1 VTTLLAVA
9 LALFHMVLTQWAFLP
24 SVLVQNVHLGVSLV
38 LIALVAASLRRGAA
52 RGWALT
58 VGAAAACCAI
68 YVAVRYDALTNAGGF
83 PSLPDVVVGVL
94 LLVLVF
100 EATRL
105 QWGLVLP
112 LLSLATL
119 AYYVF
124 GHLIPASWA
133 APYTPCG
140 SVISN
145 VSIGLYS
152 GLFGQFMAISANDIF
167 LFMVFGGLLEA
178 LDGNRPFNEIGKA
191 IGRILP
197 GGSGLTTVV
206 SSGLMGMVTGAA
218 VSNVAICGT
227 YTIPFMKREGYSAET
242 AAAIE
247 ATASTGGQLVPPVMG
262 SVAFIMAALLAVPY
276 FQIVVT
282 AIIPAALYYVSVFA
296 AVYFLSRRIGI
307 RRQQDSPDQ
316 VQLWFYLPLFAV
328 PLVVMTILLATLR
341 SVAYA
346 AFYSILV
353 LVGMRL
359 ALVFVAAGLPAN
371 LRERLYREGAPG
383 RGAELKAFAA
393 KLTAGLRN
401 GALAGAGIAV
411 VMGTV
416 GVLSESVTA
425 TGAAV
430 PLGWAVEA
438 ISGDSLFLALLSTAV
453 MCLILGC
460 GIPTVGA
467 YVLTA
472 AIAAP
477 IAIGNGLDP
486 YTVHFFILYY
496 ACLSAITPPVAAAAL
511 AASAIAGSRYFRT
524 AWEATLL
531 AVMLYLLPFLF
542 IYEPALLARDMPG
555 VWQSAALL
563 AEVTFICVL
572 VAAATQGFLLR
583 SLARWERILIGAS
596 ALAAML
602 HVCGAGAGYLILSLA
617 LAVAS
622 FAWQIMS
629 AAAGSP
635 PAMPQREP
643 PPR

>member
-1 VTTLLAVA
+1 MAKPVALLTTVTGVA
-9 LALFHMVLTQWAFLP
+9 LALFHMVLTQSAFLP
-24 SVLVQNVHLGVSLV
+24 SVLVQDVHLGASLV
-38 LIALVAASLRRGAA
+38 LIGLFAASLRRGAA
-52 RGWALT
+52 RAWALAIA
-58 VGAAAACCAI
+58 GAAAFFAI
-68 YVAVRYDALTNAGGF
+68 YIFARYDALTNAAGF
-83 PSLPDVVVGVL
+83 PALPDVVLGVL
-94 LLVLVF
+94 LLAVVF

-105 QWGLVLP
+105 QWGVLLP
-112 LLSLATL
+112 LLSLFTL
-119 AYYVF
+119 GYYVF

-133 APYTPCG
+133 APHTPF
-140 SVISN
+140 STVISN
-145 VSIGLYS
+145 VSTGLYS

-178 LDGNRPFNEIGKA
+178 LDGNRPFTEIGRA

-227 YTIPFMKREGYSAET
+227 YTIPFMKREGYTPET

-276 FQIVVT
+276 FEIVVT
-282 AIIPAALYYVSVFA
+282 AIIPAAFYYVSVFA
-296 AVYFLSRRIGI
+296 AVYLLSRRIGI
-307 RRQQDSPDQ
+307 RRQKDSPDM
-316 VQLWFYLPLFAV
+316 VQLWFYLPLFVV

-346 AFYSILV
+346 AFYSILT
-353 LVGMRL
+353 LVALRFAL
-359 ALVFVAAGLPAN
+359 AFIGAGLPAK
-371 LRERLYREGAPG
+371 RRARLYPEGAPAL
-383 RGAELKAFAA
+383 RTELGSSAA
-393 KLTAGLRN
+393 KLVAGLRN
-401 GALAGAGIAV
+401 GALGGAGIAA

-438 ISGDSLFLALLSTAV
+438 ISGDSLFLALLSTAI

-486 YTVHFFILYY
+486 YTVHFFILYF

-511 AASAIAGSRYFRT
+511 AASAMAGSRYFRT

-531 AVMLYLLPFLF
+531 AAMLYILPFLF
-542 IYEPALLARDMPG
+542 VYQPALLARDMPG
-555 VWQSAALL
+555 FWQSAALL
-563 AEVTFICVL
+563 AEVTLICLL
-572 VAAATQGFLLR
+572 VAAATQGFFLR
-583 SLARWERILIGAS
+583 SLAWWERIAIGGA
-596 ALAAML
+596 ALALML
-602 HVCGAGAGYLILSLA
+602 HVCGAWA
-617 LAVAS
+617 
-622 FAWQIMS
+622 
-629 AAAGSP
+629 
-635 PAMPQREP
+635 
-643 PPR
+643 

>member
-1 VTTLLAVA
+1 VITLIGVA
-9 LALFHMVLTQWAFLP
+9 LALFHMALTQWAFLP
-24 SVLVQNVHLGVSLV
+24 SVLVQNVHLGASLV
-38 LIALVAASLRRGAA
+38 LIALAAASLRRGVA
-52 RGWALT
+52 RAWPLT
-58 VGAAAACCAI
+58 VAAAAAFCAI
-68 YVAVRYDALTNAGGF
+68 YIALRYDALTNAAGF
-83 PSLPDVVVGVL
+83 PPPQDVLVGVL
-94 LLVLVF
+94 LLALVF

-133 APYTPCG
+133 APHTPF
-140 SVISN
+140 STVISN
-145 VSIGLYS
+145 VSTGLYS

-218 VSNVAICGT
+218 VSNVAICGV
-227 YTIPFMKREGYSAET
+227 YTIPFMKRDGYSADT

-282 AIIPAALYYVSVFA
+282 AIIPSVFYYVSVFA
-296 AVYFLSRRIGI
+296 AVYFLSRRLGI
-307 RRQQDSPDQ
+307 RRQTESPDQ
-316 VQLWFYLPLFAV
+316 VQLWFYLPLFVV
-328 PLVVMTILLATLR
+328 PVVVMTILLATLR

-353 LVGMRL
+353 LVGVRL
-359 ALVFVAAGLPAN
+359 LLVFVGAGLPAR
-371 LRERLYREGAPG
+371 LRARLYREGSPT
-383 RGAELKAFAA
+383 RRAECRAFAG
-393 KLTAGLRN
+393 KLVTGLRN

-531 AVMLYLLPFLF
+531 SVMLYLLPFLF
-542 IYEPALLARDMPG
+542 VYEPVLLARNMPG

-563 AEVTFICVL
+563 AEVTLVCIL
-572 VAAATQGFLLR
+572 VAAATQGFFVR
-583 SLARWERILIGAS
+583 ALAWWERLCIAGVAF
-596 ALAAML
+596 AAMV
-602 HVCGAGAGYLILSLA
+602 HICVT
-617 LAVAS
+617 
-622 FAWQIMS
+622 
-629 AAAGSP
+629 GSG
-635 PAMPQREP
+635 
-643 PPR
+643 